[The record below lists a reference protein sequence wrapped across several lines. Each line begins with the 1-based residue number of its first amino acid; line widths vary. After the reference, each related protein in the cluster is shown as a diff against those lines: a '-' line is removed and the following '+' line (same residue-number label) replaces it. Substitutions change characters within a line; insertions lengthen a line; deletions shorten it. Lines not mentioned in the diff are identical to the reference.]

1 MSNQSNK
8 REELLRELM
17 KRFQAQSTTAILL
30 HQAIADRLG
39 LNVTD
44 HKCLS
49 IILESQKPITPRDLA
64 NITGL
69 TTGAITG
76 IVDRLE
82 KAGFIRRQRDN
93 QDRRSLTLHPIDERV
108 KEIFQIFEPFSEATR
123 EFLSRYNNDELTL
136 ILDLVNKLIDLSEKE
151 IHNLRTA
158 SLDEI

>member
-8 REELLRELM
+8 REELLRELL
-17 KRFQAQSTTAILL
+17 KRFQAQSLTAILL
-30 HQAIADRLG
+30 HHAIADRLG

-44 HKCLS
+44 HKCLN
-49 IILESQKPITPRDLA
+49 IIMESQKPLTPRDLT

-93 QDRRSLTLHPIDERV
+93 QDRRSLKLLPIDERV
-108 KEIFQIFEPFSEATR
+108 KEIFQIFEPFSEAIL
-123 EFLSRYNNDELTL
+123 ELLSQYDNDELAL
-136 ILDLVNKLIDLSEKE
+136 IMGLVNKLIDLSEKE
-151 IHNLRTA
+151 IQNLRIA
-158 SLDEI
+158 KP